1 MGGRGHRG
9 DAISAF
15 SHGQRAMDGG
25 RVRVSVTFH
34 HVRSV
39 REGFACYFMQ
49 PRSGYDICTQ
59 YSPQP
64 PFPWTDRT
72 DECVAINRCDLRLAD
87 EKVRRRRAERGYI
100 LGIVD
105 RYM

>member
-1 MGGRGHRG
+1 MG

-49 PRSGYDICTQ
+49 PRSAYDICT
-59 YSPQP
+59 
-64 PFPWTDRT
+64 
-72 DECVAINRCDLRLAD
+72 
-87 EKVRRRRAERGYI
+87 
-100 LGIVD
+100 
-105 RYM
+105 